1 MTWRLSGRQKILT
14 EFASILV
21 LLSVL
26 AAVPAYADTAANLT
40 AVQTATLQPAT
51 WRTTAQVPAT
61 LDAQQ
66 NAVLAAQRPGVVV
79 AVYYT
84 SGQTVAAGTLLVKLD
99 DAPEQAQLALDQA
112 RLAQAERALGRDAK
126 LLQIAG
132 ASEAQYEQA
141 QADMAEAK
149 AQVALDTAILAQLN
163 ITAPFAGTLGI
174 RKISEG
180 DYVQQGQPVAQLT
193 QTGPLRVLFSVPQT
207 EAGGLKIGDPFTL
220 TVASLPAGANTVQGK
235 ITALSPQLDTQ
246 TNARAMEGVITG
258 PSEALLPGMYGVAT
272 LQTGAPQPAFSLP
285 ATALNDDTL
294 GRFVYVLDPAKGAYT
309 ARAVYVSEF
318 SQAGGTA
325 VIGTAGLTAGQ
336 RVVAVGGFKLDDGDT
351 VTVQSP

>member
-1 MTWRLSGRQKILT
+1 MLG
-14 EFASILV
+14 
-21 LLSVL
+21 LLAMA

-40 AVQTATLQPAT
+40 AVQAATLQPTT
-51 WRTTAQVPAT
+51 WRTTAQVPAVV
-61 LDAQQ
+61 DAQQ
-66 NAVLAAQRPGVVV
+66 NAVLAAQRPGQVV
-79 AVYYT
+79 AVLYT
-84 SGQTVAAGTLLVKLD
+84 SGQTVEAGALLVKLD
-99 DAPEQAQLALDQA
+99 DAPEQAQLVLDQA

-132 ASEAQYEQA
+132 ASQAQFEQA

-149 AQVALDTAILAQLN
+149 AQVTLDTAMLAQLN

-207 EAGGLKIGDPFTL
+207 EAGDLKIGDPFTL
-220 TVASLPAGANTVQGK
+220 TVASLPASANSVPGK
-235 ITALSPQLDTQ
+235 ITALSPQLDTA

-258 PSEALLPGMYGVAT
+258 QSDALLPGMYGVVT
-272 LQTGAPQPAFSLP
+272 LQTGTPQPALTLP

-294 GRFVYVLDPAKGAYT
+294 GRFVYVLDAANGAYT
-309 ARAVYVSEF
+309 VRAVYVTEF
-318 SQAGGTA
+318 GQSGGTA
-325 VIGTAGLTAGQ
+325 VIGVAGLNAGQ
-336 RVVAVGGFKLDDGDT
+336 RVVAVGGFKLDDGDA
-351 VTVQSP
+351 VTLQSP